1 MTVREITEHRA
12 AGLNEQLEVLAVGEP
27 GKGGANDE
35 YEIWIRDKEEPGEG
49 LLIEMVFQRGPINEE
64 GLNGISN
71 EALLA
76 IVADRL
82 RGFQK
87 GPCACG
93 PNEHALGLIEE
104 ALATLHERIERGVEG
119 TNQP

>member
-87 GPCACG
+87 DRV
-93 PNEHALGLIEE
+93 
-104 ALATLHERIERGVEG
+104 LAEPTSMRSG
-119 TNQP
+119 